1 MQTNTQN
8 QRIKKK
14 EGRERRRRRRKKGG
28 KKGGREEGMK
38 TGRKEGRG
46 EKRKK
51 LIFFNS
57 NYLFFKFVLFYKKLI
72 LNQKRNSWWA

>member
-14 EGRERRRRRRKKGG
+14 EGRERRRKRRKKGG

-38 TGRKEGRG
+38 TGRKETRRG
-46 EKRKK
+46 KAFTMEDVK
-51 LIFFNS
+51 
-57 NYLFFKFVLFYKKLI
+57 VLSPIQPAQTPDADKAASLR
-72 LNQKRNSWWA
+72 LTV